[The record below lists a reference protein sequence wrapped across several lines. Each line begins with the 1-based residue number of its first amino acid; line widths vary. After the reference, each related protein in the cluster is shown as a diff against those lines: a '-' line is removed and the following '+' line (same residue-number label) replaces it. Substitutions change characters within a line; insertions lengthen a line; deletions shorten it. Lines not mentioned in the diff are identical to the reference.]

1 MTKIYTVSEFN
12 SALNEMFEE
21 IQVAVEGE
29 VSEFKVSQNKWLFFN
44 LKDEEGILRCFATVF
59 QIKNPILED
68 GLKVRVYG
76 YPKIHSKSGNFSF
89 TVLKVEPVGEGA
101 LKRAYEILKN
111 RLETEGLF
119 APERKRALPRFPQ
132 TIGLIA
138 SKDSAAY
145 SDFIK
150 ILKARWGGLKIHLI
164 NVAVQGQE
172 AVPQIVGAFQCL
184 NESNL
189 EFDLVALIRGGGS
202 LEDLRA
208 FNSEEVVRAIFGS
221 CFPVVVG
228 VGHERDDTLAD
239 FAADLRAST
248 PSNAAELIVPD
259 KEEVRREFETAKRGF
274 IAAQRF
280 WFEEK
285 AEAIEDSVDRL
296 KSIIGKKA
304 ADFSASLA
312 NFFHQAEIWRKDLVQ
327 KKIAAA
333 NCIFRMEL
341 NFKKHV
347 QEIKNRLNLSEKIIL
362 ALNPESL
369 LARGYAVVFKDG
381 KAVRSANELDIDD
394 NVRIKLFKGGFW
406 SKVLK
411 KE

>member
-1 MTKIYTVSEFN
+1 M
-12 SALNEMFEE
+12 
-21 IQVAVEGE
+21 
-29 VSEFKVSQNKWLFFN
+29 
-44 LKDEEGILRCFATVF
+44 
-59 QIKNPILED
+59 
-68 GLKVRVYG
+68 
-76 YPKIHSKSGNFSF
+76 
-89 TVLKVEPVGEGA
+89 
-101 LKRAYEILKN
+101 
-111 RLETEGLF
+111 
-119 APERKRALPRFPQ
+119 
-132 TIGLIA
+132 
-138 SKDSAAY
+138 
-145 SDFIK
+145 
-150 ILKARWGGLKIHLI
+150 
-164 NVAVQGQE
+164 
-172 AVPQIVGAFQCL
+172 
-184 NESNL
+184 
-189 EFDLVALIRGGGS
+189 
-202 LEDLRA
+202 
-208 FNSEEVVRAIFGS
+208 
-221 CFPVVVG
+221 VG